1 MLETWLLS
9 GQLLDLIILL
19 IALEA
24 GALMMLRQRFDNIPP
39 IKDLLPNLL
48 SGAALML
55 ALRFALTD
63 AGWHTIAACLSAAL
77 IAHLGDLY
85 RRFKTASPSA

>member
-1 MLETWLLS
+1 METWLLS

-24 GALMMLRQRFDNIPP
+24 GALMMLRRRFDNIPP

-63 AGWHTIAACLSAAL
+63 AGWLPVSACLGCAL
-77 IAHLGDLY
+77 LAHIADLQ
-85 RRFKTASPSA
+85 RRLSTDDRT

>member
-1 MLETWLLS
+1 METWLLS

-24 GALMMLRQRFDNIPP
+24 IVLLALRRRFTTIPP
-39 IKDLLPNLL
+39 IQDLLPNLL

-63 AGWHTIAACLSAAL
+63 AGWQGIAACLSFAL
-77 IAHLGDLY
+77 LAHVADLQ
-85 RRFKTASPSA
+85 RRLRVERPA

>member
-19 IALEA
+19 ITLEA

-63 AGWHTIAACLSAAL
+63 AGWLPVAACLGCAL
-77 IAHLGDLY
+77 LAHIADLQ
-85 RRFKTASPSA
+85 RRLITDRRT